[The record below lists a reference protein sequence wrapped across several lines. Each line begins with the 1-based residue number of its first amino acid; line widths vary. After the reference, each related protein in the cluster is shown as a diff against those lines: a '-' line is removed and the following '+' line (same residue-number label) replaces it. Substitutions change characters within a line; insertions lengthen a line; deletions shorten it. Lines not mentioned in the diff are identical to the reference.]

1 MAAVKFHWRREWF
14 SWFVKKL
21 RGIHIPSRHRQV
33 FSFHLLCLIIKQL
46 ISYHWRCLSLLASSQ
61 HVLLTQLN
69 VKNADNWDE
78 SGRKWEVVP
87 ESFFQRR
94 PPAPGVCASCLVPWA
109 PLRKPGPWVAEREK
123 YCAGDNVP
131 LFCLLQ
137 TCRIRTC
144 CQGTHW
150 RCDREET
157 GKKPFLCSRP
167 SHSSLKRW
175 AWLGRRRKE
184 LPPELITGYAGSVA
198 SLGSRHLW
206 LSCGLVI
213 AGGGAWRTC
222 LSL

>member
-87 ESFFQRR
+87 ESFQRR

-109 PLRKPGPWVAEREK
+109 PLGSQDRGWPRGRNTVLVTMFPCSVSFRPAELEPAAK
-123 YCAGDNVP
+123 GHIGGV
-131 LFCLLQ
+131 
-137 TCRIRTC
+137 I
-144 CQGTHW
+144 
-150 RCDREET
+150 
-157 GKKPFLCSRP
+157 
-167 SHSSLKRW
+167 
-175 AWLGRRRKE
+175 GRRREK
-184 LPPELITGYAGSVA
+184 
-198 SLGSRHLW
+198 SLSSAADLATALW
-206 LSCGLVI
+206 KGGRGW
-213 AGGGAWRTC
+213 AGGEKSFLLNW
-222 LSL
+222 

>member
-46 ISYHWRCLSLLASSQ
+46 ISYHWRCLSLLASSR
-61 HVLLTQLN
+61 HVLLTQPN

-109 PLRKPGPWVAEREK
+109 PLGSQDRGWPRGRNTVLVTMFPCSVSFTPAELEPAAK
-123 YCAGDNVP
+123 GHIGGV
-131 LFCLLQ
+131 
-137 TCRIRTC
+137 I
-144 CQGTHW
+144 
-150 RCDREET
+150 
-157 GKKPFLCSRP
+157 
-167 SHSSLKRW
+167 
-175 AWLGRRRKE
+175 GRRREK
-184 LPPELITGYAGSVA
+184 
-198 SLGSRHLW
+198 SLSSAADLATALW
-206 LSCGLVI
+206 KGGRGW
-213 AGGGAWRTC
+213 AGGEKSFLLNW
-222 LSL
+222 